1 MVNDRIFVHFYSE
14 TVADCEA
21 IPRATHLPKS
31 RIMRSPNV
39 SLLCATMIENREWMK
54 VKITTKSS
62 WRTSECIRMT
72 YGGWVRGY
80 LQEREVSRVAALLTA
95 HPSLSVYQN

>member
-39 SLLCATMIENREWMK
+39 FLLCATMIENREWMK

-72 YGGWVRGY
+72 YG
-80 LQEREVSRVAALLTA
+80 RVGEGLLTGT
-95 HPSLSVYQN
+95 